1 MGTGAAPGHREMGT
15 IAGGALSF
23 SVNGRSR
30 SVQRFPLGDRM
41 RQSRGVRS
49 VATAAAARGAVA
61 SEPATDVCP
70 DQGYAVSRSSLR
82 CREWT
87 CVFLATP
94 LASHYSKGEEQFD
107 VKSSSLERGKHMQN
121 HKSGVQRNQ
130 VLAKRSGEFLIGDDL
145 RVTRLGFGAM
155 RITGDGIWGEPA
167 DRTEAVR
174 VLRRAVE
181 LGINFIDTADSY
193 GPGVS
198 EEIIAEAL
206 HPYPA
211 GLVIATKGGFVRPG
225 PNQSV
230 ENGKPEHLRSAC
242 EGSLRRLRLDRLDL
256 YQLHRID
263 PKVPAE
269 DQLGTLRDLQA
280 QGKIKHIGLSEVG
293 VRQIQHAR
301 TIVPIVSVQ
310 NRYSVTDRGSEDV
323 LEYCE
328 KEKMGFI
335 PWFPLVAGRI
345 SASETPISR
354 IAARWKAT
362 PSQVA
367 LAWLL
372 AQSPVILPIPGTS
385 RVEHLEENV
394 AAAEL
399 EIDAN
404 RMKELDRMAR
414 GS

>member
-1 MGTGAAPGHREMGT
+1 MPNHISAIELDHT
-15 IAGGALSF
+15 
-23 SVNGRSR
+23 
-30 SVQRFPLGDRM
+30 
-41 RQSRGVRS
+41 
-49 VATAAAARGAVA
+49 
-61 SEPATDVCP
+61 PAKM
-70 DQGYAVSRSSLR
+70 A
-82 CREWT
+82 
-87 CVFLATP
+87 
-94 LASHYSKGEEQFD
+94 
-107 VKSSSLERGKHMQN
+107 
-121 HKSGVQRNQ
+121 
-130 VLAKRSGEFLIGDDL
+130 GEFLIGGDL

-167 DRTEAVR
+167 NRAEAVR

-206 HPYPA
+206 YPYPA
-211 GLVIATKGGFVRPG
+211 GLIIATKGGFLRPG
-225 PNQSV
+225 PDRWV

-242 EGSLRRLRLDRLDL
+242 EGSLRRLRLDRIDL

-269 DQLGTLRDLQA
+269 DQIGTLKDLQA
-280 QGKIKHIGLSEVG
+280 QGKIKHIGLSEVS
-293 VRQIQHAR
+293 VSQIRHAR

-310 NRYSVTDRGSEDV
+310 NRYSVAARGSEDV

-328 KEKMGFI
+328 HEKIGFI
-335 PWFPLVAGRI
+335 PWFPLAAGRV
-345 SASETPISR
+345 SGADSPIR
-354 IAARWKAT
+354 QVAARLKAT

-372 AQSPVILPIPGTS
+372 ARSPVILPIPGTS

-394 AAAEL
+394 VAAGL
-399 EIDAN
+399 KIDATE
-404 RMKELDRMAR
+404 MQELGSMALA
-414 GS
+414 S